1 MKDTHPLQ
9 TKDLH
14 IGPVDQV
21 LVLAPDDDLPGDD
34 HLVVLLVAQRRPDQ
48 VNWLLFNSVPLY

>member
-1 MKDTHPLQ
+1 MKDTHPQQ
-9 TKDLH
+9 TRDLH

-48 VNWLLFNSVPLY
+48 IIRSLPNSVLLH